1 MTSEQATMM
10 EEQRDG
16 AGMVAKEDL
25 LWAQTRP
32 WLMGLLV
39 FASIVLFFL
48 IMGIWSVGVDSTS
61 SSDFAASSSGTE
73 VPLFVRIGLPICT
86 VMLLSV
92 FSIGKQKVVLPLLAF
107 PCLLLIHGFVLWL
120 VFDDAVESVAG
131 TLLVLFIPWLL
142 TVALIVLMFIY
153 LRPFLKEWISR
164 L

>member
-1 MTSEQATMM
+1 
-10 EEQRDG
+10 
-16 AGMVAKEDL
+16 
-25 LWAQTRP
+25 
-32 WLMGLLV
+32 
-39 FASIVLFFL
+39 
-48 IMGIWSVGVDSTS
+48 
-61 SSDFAASSSGTE
+61 
-73 VPLFVRIGLPICT
+73 
-86 VMLLSV
+86 
-92 FSIGKQKVVLPLLAF
+92 LAF